1 MTVAYRV
8 SQFLQSLRARPDDRQ
23 IQLASQ
29 YLTPPLLE
37 LYRGLPAAD
46 RAHAARVLG
55 HLLDQG
61 EKHPELL
68 AAALLHD
75 VGKALHPPRLHERVL
90 AVLGARFFPFRAAL
104 WGQGPPRGWR
114 RAFVIAR
121 QHPRW
126 GAELAAARGA
136 SALLCELIRRHQE
149 PPPANAD
156 TLADRLL
163 LRLQEADGAY

>member
-8 SQFLQSLRARPDDRQ
+8 SQFLRSLRARPDDRQ
-23 IQLASQ
+23 IQLAGQ
-29 YLTPPLLE
+29 YLTTPLLE

-46 RAHAARVLG
+46 RAHAARVLRY
-55 HLLDQG
+55 LLERG
-61 EKHPELL
+61 EKHPDLL

-75 VGKALHPPRLHERVL
+75 AGKALHPPRLHERVL
-90 AVLGARFFPFRAAL
+90 AVLGARFFPLKAAL
-104 WGQGPPRGWR
+104 WGQGPPSGWR
-114 RAFVIAR
+114 RGFVIAR
-121 QHPRW
+121 QHPQW

-136 SALLCELIRRHQE
+136 GSLLCELIRRHQE
-149 PPPANAD
+149 PPPAKTD